1 MKIRIRYAKLGK
13 IRFTGHRD
21 IARIWERSL
30 RKARL
35 PVALS
40 AGFSPRPRV
49 SFGLALP
56 TGAESVAEYLD
67 VVLDEAAGP
76 VPGLD
81 EIEERL
87 AAALPGGVGI
97 LAVAPVEQSAPS
109 LQEDVVA
116 SEWEIVLRAD
126 ANDGAFDLEARV
138 AEVLAA
144 TELPCERER
153 KGVRQVDDVRSAI
166 EILEVTGPGCLR
178 AVIAVTGR
186 SLRPHELVV
195 VLLPDHDPV
204 EVTARVLRTHQWIE
218 RDGARHDVLSAA
230 VMTPADTGA

>member
-1 MKIRIRYAKLGK
+1 MKVRIRYAKIGK

-21 IARIWERSL
+21 VARIWERAL
-30 RKARL
+30 RKAHL
-35 PVALS
+35 PVAMS

-67 VVLDEAAGP
+67 VVLDDALGALP
-76 VPGLD
+76 PLD
-81 EIEERL
+81 DIERL
-87 AAALPGGVGI
+87 LGAALPSGVSV
-97 LAVAPVEQSAPS
+97 LAIAPVEQGAPS

-116 SEWEIVLRAD
+116 TEWEISLR
-126 ANDGAFDLEARV
+126 DGVDDLHRRV
-138 AEVLAA
+138 EETLAA
-144 TELPCERER
+144 TRLKCERER
-153 KGVRQVDDVRSAI
+153 KGVRQVDDVRAAI
-166 EILEVTGPGCLR
+166 ESLEMTGPGSLR

-218 RDGARHDVLSAA
+218 RGGARHDVLSAA
-230 VMTPADTGA
+230 VTTPARSGV